1 MLSSSCWHTQKQSRA
16 LLFGDSNRLPVWCF
30 GLGLEA
36 VFCSTYV
43 HYLKMGWTA
52 QGCSRYTGACP
63 YLSCVLDGSGASK
76 NIESIWKQHWPSSFA
91 FTDAKHSSMCQWVR
105 SSHMFC
111 KLSRAFFLLVLHAV
125 DGCKWLGWLLQVCR
139 DPICPNNS
147 SPRRTVGMGS
157 HFPPQPRRF
166 HCHAGVGAAEQALP
180 NGDC

>member
-111 KLSRAFFLLVLHAV
+111 KLSRAFFCWCFMLSTDANDSDDCSKFVGTPFAPTILHPGALLAWEATSLHSRA
-125 DGCKWLGWLLQVCR
+125 DSIATL
-139 DPICPNNS
+139 
-147 SPRRTVGMGS
+147 
-157 HFPPQPRRF
+157 
-166 HCHAGVGAAEQALP
+166 E
-180 NGDC
+180 